1 MLLGPALFG
10 SSAGWTLGHQVGA
23 GVGVVS
29 ELGVLRAALPL
40 IGGVLLALPMQPPI
54 EHGLRRLLEHRF
66 RQKTIGTAQMPAY
79 TRIKEAGSDG
89 VLRMTSKR
97 ECRAIWRL
105 PTTNLR
111 LAHALQKQTGTEPLV
126 VSIDLG
132 VIDTPLAPMLRAARP
147 WVAKVTPPGRLP
159 AEPRSSGDG
168 TNCFRTPN

>member
-10 SSAGWTLGHQVGA
+10 SSAGWALGHQVGV

-66 RQKTIGTAQMPAY
+66 RQKTIGPAQMPAY

-89 VLRMTSKR
+89 V
-97 ECRAIWRL
+97 
-105 PTTNLR
+105 P
-111 LAHALQKQTGTEPLV
+111 HDVQTGMPR
-126 VSIDLG
+126 D
-132 VIDTPLAPMLRAARP
+132 LAPSNHEPAAGACAP
-147 WVAKVTPPGRLP
+147 EA
-159 AEPRSSGDG
+159 DG
-168 TNCFRTPN
+168 N